1 MEWFL
6 IKAVV
11 DGVVG
16 KSVLSEVDAWFF
28 SEELDRKVWG
38 LLRKA
43 SERGRLIRSWDDL
56 YVFALRE
63 GVSDYVLQR
72 VLWYKES
79 DVNLSS
85 ELVLDTVDKLWKE
98 KVVVD
103 GVKRI
108 EEKLLKVM
116 DIDSVIRDLGSVY
129 KRVLARSIVQSG
141 MREEVLEG
149 VLDRMVEYTIE
160 EREERRLLSG
170 FVQLDAVLGGGF
182 RQGSMVVWV
191 GATSVG
197 KTMMLVFQAVIFML
211 QGKNVLYISLE
222 DSKDVV
228 LERFDRLLFSNVRN
242 DADRLRGRIE
252 LLRCMGRVEVM
263 YASRMLIDE
272 LEGVVEG
279 LADDVDVLVVDY
291 GDLLGV
297 ERSRKG
303 EDWLEQGEVFER
315 MMRIADK
322 YNKWV
327 VTASQ
332 ANREAVDKKV
342 LSLGNVGRS
351 YRKVQVAD
359 YVIALSQTKEEEQQG
374 LIRLVVLKNKFG
386 KRGDVISLRVI
397 REYGF
402 FREELI

>member
-16 KSVLSEVDAWFF
+16 QSVLSEVDVWFF
-28 SEELDRKVWG
+28 SEELDRKVWS

-43 SERGRLIRSWDDL
+43 FERGRLVRSWDDL

-63 GVSDYVLQR
+63 CVSDEVLQR

-85 ELVLDTVDKLWKE
+85 ELVLDTVDRLWKE
-98 KVVVD
+98 KVVVE
-103 GVKRI
+103 GVKRV
-108 EEKLLKVM
+108 EEKLLKGV
-116 DIDSVIRDLGSVY
+116 DVDSVVRDLGSVY
-129 KRVLARSIVQSG
+129 KRVMAKSIVRSG

-149 VLDRMVEYTIE
+149 VLDRMVEYVVE
-160 EREERRLLSG
+160 GKEERRLLSG

-182 RQGSMVVWV
+182 RRGSMVVWV

-197 KTMMLVFQAVIFML
+197 KTMMLVFQAVVFML

-222 DSKDVV
+222 DSRDVV
-228 LERFDRLLFSNVRN
+228 LERFDRLLFSNVMN
-242 DADRLRGRIE
+242 DVEGLRRRVE
-252 LLRCMGRVEVM
+252 LLRCMGKVEVM
-263 YASRMLIDE
+263 YVARMMIDE
-272 LEGVVEG
+272 LEGLLEG
-279 LADDVDVLVVDY
+279 LEDDVDVLIVDY
-291 GDLLGV
+291 GDLLSV
-297 ERSRKG
+297 EKGRKG
-303 EDWLEQGEVFER
+303 EDWVEQGEVFER
-315 MMRIADK
+315 LMRLADK
-322 YNKWV
+322 HNKWV

-332 ANREAVDKKV
+332 ANREAVDRKV

-351 YRKVQVAD
+351 FRKVQVAD

-397 REYGF
+397 RECGY
-402 FREELI
+402 FREELM

>member
-1 MEWFL
+1 VEWFL

-16 KSVLSEVDAWFF
+16 RSALLEVDAWFF
-28 SEELDRKVWG
+28 NEELDRKVWG

-43 SERGRLIRSWDDL
+43 FEKGRLVRSWDDL

-63 GVSDYVLQR
+63 GVNDEVLQR

-79 DVNLSS
+79 DVGLSE
-85 ELVLDTVDKLWKE
+85 ELILDTVDKLWKE
-98 KVVVD
+98 KVVVE
-103 GVKRI
+103 GVKRV
-108 EEKLLKVM
+108 EEKLLKGV
-116 DIDSVIRDLGSVY
+116 DVDSVVKDLGSVY
-129 KRVLARSIVQSG
+129 KRVMAKSIVRSG
-141 MREEVLEG
+141 MREEVLDG
-149 VLDRMVEYTIE
+149 VLDRMVGYVIE
-160 EREERRLLSG
+160 EKEERRLLSG

-197 KTMMLVFQAVIFML
+197 KTMMLVFQAVMYML

-242 DADRLRGRIE
+242 DADGLKRRIE
-252 LLRCMGRVEVM
+252 LLKCMGKVEVM
-263 YASRMLIDE
+263 YAARMVVDE
-272 LEGVVEG
+272 LEGLVEG
-279 LADDVDVLVVDY
+279 VADDLDVLIVDY
-291 GDLLGV
+291 GDLLSV
-297 ERSRKG
+297 EKSKRDA
-303 EDWLEQGEVFER
+303 DWVEQGEVFER
-315 MMRIADK
+315 MMRLADR

-332 ANREAVDKKV
+332 ANREAVDRKV

-351 YRKVQVAD
+351 FRKVQVSD

-386 KRGDVISLRVI
+386 KRGDIVSLKVM

-402 FREELI
+402 FREEMM

>member
-11 DGVVG
+11 DGLVG
-16 KSVLSEVDAWFF
+16 SSVLSEVDVWFF
-28 SEELDRKVWG
+28 SEELDRKVWM

-43 SERGRLIRSWDDL
+43 AERGKLVRSWDDL
-56 YVFALRE
+56 YMFALMD
-63 GVSDYVLQR
+63 GAGDDVLQR
-72 VLWYKES
+72 ILWYKGN
-79 DVNLSS
+79 DVNLSA
-85 ELVLDTVDKLWKE
+85 ELVLDVVDRLWKE
-98 KVVVD
+98 KVVVE
-103 GVKRI
+103 GVKRV
-108 EEKLLKVM
+108 EEKLLKGV
-116 DIDSVIRDLGSVY
+116 DIDSVVDDLGRVY
-129 KRVLARSIVQSG
+129 RTVMARSIGRVSL
-141 MREEVLEG
+141 REDVLDG
-149 VLDRMVEYTIE
+149 VLDRMIGYVVE

-170 FVQLDAVLGGGF
+170 FVQLDVVLGGGF
-182 RQGSMVVWV
+182 RQGSLVVWV

-197 KTMMLVFQAVIFML
+197 KTMMLVFQSVMFML

-242 DADRLRGRIE
+242 DVEGLSKRIE
-252 LLRCMGRVEVM
+252 LLKGMGKVEVM
-263 YASRMLIDE
+263 YVPRMLVDE
-272 LEGVVEG
+272 LEGLVDG
-279 LADDVDVLVVDY
+279 LADRVDVVMVDY
-291 GDLLGV
+291 GDLLSVGRV
-297 ERSRKG
+297 YKEA
-303 EDWLEQGEVFER
+303 DWVEQGEVFER

-342 LSLGNVGRS
+342 LSLGNVSRS
-351 YRKVQVAD
+351 FRKVQVAD

-386 KRGDVISLRVI
+386 KRGDVISLRVV
-397 REYGF
+397 RECGY
-402 FREELI
+402 FREEMM

>member
-16 KSVLSEVDAWFF
+16 QSILSEVDVWFF

-43 SERGRLIRSWDDL
+43 FEKGKLVRSWDDL
-56 YVFALRE
+56 YVFVLRE
-63 GVSDYVLQR
+63 SAGDDVLQR

-79 DVNLSS
+79 DVDLSS

-98 KVVVD
+98 KVLVD

-108 EEKLLKVM
+108 EEKLLRGV
-116 DIDSVIRDLGSVY
+116 DIDSVVDELGRVY
-129 KRVLARSIVQSG
+129 RSIMGKSVVKVG
-141 MREEVLEG
+141 LREEILDG
-149 VLDRMVEYTIE
+149 VLDRMVGYVME
-160 EREERRLLSG
+160 EKEERRLLSG

-182 RQGSMVVWV
+182 RQGSLVVWV

-197 KTMMLVFQAVIFML
+197 KTMMLVFQAVMYML

-222 DSKDVV
+222 DSRDVV
-228 LERFDRLLFSNVRN
+228 LERFDRLLFLNVRN
-242 DADRLRGRIE
+242 DVEGLRKRIE
-252 LLRCMGRVEVM
+252 LLRYMGKVEVM
-263 YASRMLIDE
+263 YMARMEVDE
-272 LEGVVEG
+272 LEGLIEG
-279 LADDVDVLVVDY
+279 LADEVDVLIVDY
-291 GDLLGV
+291 GDLLSVG
-297 ERSRKG
+297 KG
-303 EDWLEQGEVFER
+303 RRDVDWVEQGEVFER

-332 ANREAVDKKV
+332 ANREALDRKV
-342 LSLGNVGRS
+342 LSLGNVSRS
-351 YRKVQVAD
+351 FRKVQVAD
-359 YVIALSQTKEEEQQG
+359 YVIALSQTKEEDQQG

-397 REYGF
+397 RECGY
-402 FREELI
+402 FREEGL

>member
-16 KSVLSEVDAWFF
+16 RSALLEVDAWFF
-28 SEELDRKVWG
+28 NEELDRKVWG

-43 SERGRLIRSWDDL
+43 FEKGRLVRSWDDL

-63 GVSDYVLQR
+63 GVNDEVLQR

-79 DVNLSS
+79 DVGLSE
-85 ELVLDTVDKLWKE
+85 ELILDTVDKLWKE
-98 KVVVD
+98 KVVVE
-103 GVKRI
+103 GVKRV
-108 EEKLLKVM
+108 EEKLLKGV
-116 DIDSVIRDLGSVY
+116 DVDSVVKDLGSVY
-129 KRVLARSIVQSG
+129 KRVMAKSIVRSG
-141 MREEVLEG
+141 MREEVLDG
-149 VLDRMVEYTIE
+149 VLDRMVGYVIE
-160 EREERRLLSG
+160 EKEERRLLSG

-197 KTMMLVFQAVIFML
+197 KTMMLVFQAVMYML

-242 DADRLRGRIE
+242 DADGLKRRIE
-252 LLRCMGRVEVM
+252 LLKCMGKVEVM
-263 YASRMLIDE
+263 YAARMVVDE
-272 LEGVVEG
+272 LEGLVEG
-279 LADDVDVLVVDY
+279 VADDLDVLIVDY
-291 GDLLGV
+291 GDLLSV
-297 ERSRKG
+297 EKSKRDA
-303 EDWLEQGEVFER
+303 DWVEQGEVFER
-315 MMRIADK
+315 MMRLADR

-332 ANREAVDKKV
+332 ANREAVDRKV

-351 YRKVQVAD
+351 FRKVQVSD

-386 KRGDVISLRVI
+386 KRGDIVSLKVM

-402 FREELI
+402 FREEMM

>member
-16 KSVLSEVDAWFF
+16 GSVLSEVDVWFF

-38 LLRKA
+38 LLRRA
-43 SERGRLIRSWDDL
+43 FERGRLVRSWDDL

-63 GVSDYVLQR
+63 GVSDEVLQR
-72 VLWYKES
+72 ILWYRES
-79 DVNLSS
+79 DVGLSD
-85 ELVLDTVDKLWKE
+85 ELVLDIVDRLWKE
-98 KVVVD
+98 KVVVE
-103 GVKRI
+103 GVKRV
-108 EEKLLKVM
+108 EEKLLKGV
-116 DIDSVIRDLGSVY
+116 DIDSVVDDLGSVY
-129 KRVLARSIVQSG
+129 KKVMAKSIVRGG
-141 MREEVLEG
+141 MMEEVLDG
-149 VLDRMVEYTIE
+149 VLDRMVGYVIE
-160 EREERRLLSG
+160 EKKEKRLLSG

-182 RQGSMVVWV
+182 RKGSMVVWV

-197 KTMMLVFQAVIFML
+197 KTMMLVFQAVMFML

-242 DADRLRGRIE
+242 DAEGLQRRID
-252 LLRCMGRVEVM
+252 LLKCMGRVEVM
-263 YASRMLIDE
+263 YAARMMIDE
-272 LEGVVEG
+272 LEGLVEG
-279 LADDVDVLVVDY
+279 IADEIDVLIVDY
-291 GDLLGV
+291 GDLLSV
-297 ERSRKG
+297 EKG
-303 EDWLEQGEVFER
+303 KRDADWVEQGEVFER
-315 MMRIADK
+315 MMRLADK

-332 ANREAVDKKV
+332 ANREALDRKV

-359 YVIALSQTKEEEQQG
+359 YVIALSQTKDEEQQG

-386 KRGDVISLRVI
+386 RRGDVIPLRVL
-397 REYGF
+397 RGCGY
-402 FREELI
+402 FREEVL

>member
-16 KSVLSEVDAWFF
+16 QSVLSEVDVWFF
-28 SEELDRKVWG
+28 SEELDRKVWF

-43 SERGRLIRSWDDL
+43 FERGRLVRSWDDL

-63 GVSDYVLQR
+63 CVSDEVLQR

-85 ELVLDTVDKLWKE
+85 ELVLDTVDRLWKE
-98 KVVVD
+98 KVVVE
-103 GVKRI
+103 GVKRV
-108 EEKLLKVM
+108 EEKLLKGV
-116 DIDSVIRDLGSVY
+116 DVDSVVRDLGSVY
-129 KRVLARSIVQSG
+129 KRVMAKSIVRSG

-149 VLDRMVEYTIE
+149 VLDRMVGYVVE
-160 EREERRLLSG
+160 EKEERRLLSG

-182 RQGSMVVWV
+182 RRGSMVVWV

-197 KTMMLVFQAVIFML
+197 KTMMLVFQAVVFML

-222 DSKDVV
+222 DSRDVV
-228 LERFDRLLFSNVRN
+228 LERFDMLLFSNVRN
-242 DADRLRGRIE
+242 DVEGLKRRIE
-252 LLRCMGRVEVM
+252 LLRCMGKVEVM
-263 YASRMLIDE
+263 YAARMMIDE
-272 LEGVVEG
+272 LEGLLEG
-279 LADDVDVLVVDY
+279 LADEVDVLVVDY
-291 GDLLGV
+291 GDLLSV
-297 ERSRKG
+297 EKG
-303 EDWLEQGEVFER
+303 KRDADWVEQGEVFER
-315 MMRIADK
+315 LMRLADK
-322 YNKWV
+322 HNKWV

-332 ANREAVDKKV
+332 ANREAVDRKV

-351 YRKVQVAD
+351 FRKVQVAD

-397 REYGF
+397 RECGY
-402 FREELI
+402 FREEMM

>member
-11 DGVVG
+11 DGIVG
-16 KSVLSEVDAWFF
+16 RSVLFDVDVWFF
-28 SEELDRKVWG
+28 SEELDRKVWV

-43 SERGRLIRSWDDL
+43 FEGGRLVRSWDDL

-63 GVSDYVLQR
+63 GVSDEVLQR

-79 DVNLSS
+79 DVGLSS
-85 ELVLDTVDKLWKE
+85 ELILDTVDRLWKE
-98 KVVVD
+98 KVLVD
-103 GVKRI
+103 GVKRV
-108 EEKLLKVM
+108 EEKLLKGV
-116 DIDSVIRDLGSVY
+116 DVDSVVDELGRVY
-129 KRVLARSIVQSG
+129 RVVMSKSIVKSG

-149 VLDRMVEYTIE
+149 VLDRMVGYVVE

-170 FVQLDAVLGGGF
+170 FMQLDVVLGGGF
-182 RQGSMVVWV
+182 RQGSMVVWL

-197 KTMMLVFQAVIFML
+197 KTMMLVFQAVMFML

-228 LERFDRLLFSNVRN
+228 LERFDRLLFSNVRG
-242 DADRLRGRIE
+242 DAEGLRGRIE
-252 LLRCMGRVEVM
+252 LLRSMGRVEVM
-263 YASRMLIDE
+263 YVPRMLIDE
-272 LEGVVEG
+272 LEGLVEG
-279 LADDVDVLVVDY
+279 LADDIDVLIVDY

-297 ERSRKG
+297 GRRS
-303 EDWLEQGEVFER
+303 EDWVEQGEVFER
-315 MMRIADK
+315 MMRVADR

-351 YRKVQVAD
+351 FRKVQVAD

-386 KRGDVISLRVI
+386 RRGDIISLRVV
-397 REYGF
+397 RECGY
-402 FREELI
+402 FREEMM

>member
-11 DGVVG
+11 DGIVGWSVV
-16 KSVLSEVDAWFF
+16 SEVDVWFF
-28 SEELDRKVWG
+28 SEELDRKVWS

-43 SERGRLIRSWDDL
+43 FERGRLVRSWDDL

-63 GVSDYVLQR
+63 GVGDDVLQR

-79 DVNLSS
+79 DVGLSS
-85 ELVLDTVDKLWKE
+85 ELVLDIVDRLWKE
-98 KVVVD
+98 KVVIE
-103 GVKRI
+103 GVKRV
-108 EEKLLKVM
+108 EEKLLRGV
-116 DIDSVIRDLGSVY
+116 DIDSVVEDLGNVY
-129 KRVLARSIVQSG
+129 KRVVSRSIVRSG
-141 MREEVLEG
+141 MREEVLDG
-149 VLDRMVEYTIE
+149 VLDRMVGYVME
-160 EREERRLLSG
+160 EKEERRLLSG
-170 FVQLDAVLGGGF
+170 FVQLDVVLGGGF

-197 KTMMLVFQAVIFML
+197 KTMMLVFQAVMFML

-228 LERFDRLLFSNVRN
+228 LERFDRVLFSNVRN
-242 DADRLRGRIE
+242 DAEGLEKRIE

-263 YASRMLIDE
+263 YSARMTIDE
-272 LEGVVEG
+272 LEGLVDG
-279 LADDVDVLVVDY
+279 LAEEVDVVIVDY
-291 GDLLGV
+291 GDLLSVG
-297 ERSRKG
+297 ERWRDA
-303 EDWLEQGEVFER
+303 DWVEQGEVFER
-315 MMRIADK
+315 MMRLADK

-351 YRKVQVAD
+351 FRKVQVAD

-386 KRGDVISLRVI
+386 KRGDIISLRVI
-397 REYGF
+397 RECGF
-402 FREELI
+402 FREEMM